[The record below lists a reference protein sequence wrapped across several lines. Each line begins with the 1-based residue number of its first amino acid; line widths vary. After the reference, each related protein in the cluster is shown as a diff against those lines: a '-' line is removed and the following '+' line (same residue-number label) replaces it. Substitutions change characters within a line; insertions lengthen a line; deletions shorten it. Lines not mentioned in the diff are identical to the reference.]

1 MHRRSDRSADAR
13 LDRRTFLAAAGA
25 VTTATGIGLAL
36 GTGPVPAAAQPPD
49 PGPGTGAAGAA
60 SAGADAA
67 SVYGPNG
74 AGTTLVSV
82 AAPRGTTGYR
92 RLGDGPGWP
101 RQTRSELAEPQRG
114 REDRRTTLA
123 SFVQFT
129 DLHLTDVQHP
139 LRYEF
144 FRAGEPGAWRPHEAL
159 TLPGVVSLIERVNR
173 LRHGPATG
181 SPLSFVI
188 TTGDNGDENAKIEA
202 EWFLTAMSGG
212 RMTPN
217 TGDPRHYE
225 GVQNSGLKLFWQPES
240 AVRDQDK
247 QAGYPRIPG
256 YLAAATRQVNSPGL
270 NIPWY
275 STYGNHD
282 GLSGGCYPAAGTFI
296 AEAATGNKK
305 LQIVSAAQAK
315 WLMEG
320 ESKGVDPKGKRI
332 EELLKEHKKEM
343 RTVTADPRRVPL
355 TARQYVAAHLDPRYK
370 GRGPVGHG
378 YTRENLDSGNLYYSF
393 KISDKV
399 IGISLDTTDPG
410 GHYQG
415 SLGTGQLRWLERTL
429 KRYEDKY
436 ALVFSHHPSWSM
448 DNLTPDPAHPGED
461 RHDGNEL
468 IAVLQDHSNV
478 LAWINGHSHRNRIR
492 PRGTFWE
499 IATASHVDYPQLAR
513 VIEVA
518 DNHDGTVSLFTTLIE
533 SAAPYRTDFGDLSQ
547 TGLASLY
554 REFAFNAPGSDTSL
568 GGAPGDRNTELLLSR
583 R

>member
-1 MHRRSDRSADAR
+1 MNRRSDRSVASG

-25 VTTATGIGLAL
+25 VTTATGIGMAL
-36 GTGPVPAAAQPPD
+36 GPDRPASAAGPEDVAAARAAA
-49 PGPGTGAAGAA
+49 AAGAP
-60 SAGADAA
+60 S
-67 SVYGPNG
+67 P
-74 AGTTLVSV
+74 AGTTLASV
-82 AAPRGTTGYR
+82 AAPRGTGGYR

-101 RQTRSELAEPQRG
+101 RLVRSELAGAQSG
-114 REDRRTTLA
+114 RQDRRTALA

-129 DLHLTDVQHP
+129 DIHLTDVQHP

-144 FRAGEPGAWRPHEAL
+144 FRSGEPGAWRPHEAL
-159 TLPGVVSLIERVNR
+159 TLPGTVSLVERVNK
-173 LRHGPATG
+173 LRRGPATG
-181 SPLSFVI
+181 APLGFVI
-188 TTGDNGDENAKIEA
+188 TTGDNGDENARIEV
-202 EWFLTAMSGG
+202 EWFLTALSGG

-225 GVQNSGLKLFWQPES
+225 GVQNSGLKLYWHPDT
-240 AVRDQDK
+240 ALRDDDK
-247 QAGYPRIPG
+247 QLGFPRIDG
-256 YLAAATRQVNSPGL
+256 YLAAATRRVDSPGL
-270 NIPWY
+270 DIPWY
-275 STYGNHD
+275 STFGNHD
-282 GLSGGCYPAAGTFI
+282 LLSGGCYPAAGTFLQD
-296 AEAATGNKK
+296 AAVGNKK
-305 LQIVSAAQAK
+305 LQTIPAAEAK

-320 ESKGVDPKGKRI
+320 EAKGVDPKGERI
-332 EELLKEHKKEM
+332 REMLRAHRKEM
-343 RTVTADPRRVPL
+343 RTVTPDPRRAPL
-355 TARQYVAAHLDPRYK
+355 TARQYVAAHLEPRFK
-370 GRGPVGHG
+370 GPGPVGHG
-378 YTRENLDSGNLYYSF
+378 YTRDNLDSGNLYYSF
-393 KISDKV
+393 RISDRV
-399 IGISLDTTDPG
+399 IGISLDSTDPG

-415 SLGTGQLRWLERTL
+415 SLGTGQIRWLERTL

-448 DNLTPDPAHPGED
+448 DNLTPDPARPGED

-468 IAVLQDHSNV
+468 IAVLQNHNNV

-547 TGLASLY
+547 RGLASLY
-554 REFAFNAPGSDTSL
+554 RELAFNAPGGDGSL
-568 GGAPGDRNTELLLSR
+568 AGAAGDRNTELLLPR